1 MNQVENSEVKLFGFK
16 INYTVAAI
24 LFLITFQLLIGTL
37 PTLFVM
43 FYSFG
48 QTISLLLTEPFN
60 VLILNL
66 ISFLLMIASV
76 IIYIYILIEC
86 SKARLQRKTQEKQIR
101 WFGFELTKTSSVI
114 IGLISILGII
124 TIITSGFNL
133 IAVVI
138 QSIYLIHYIPMMP
151 LLQYILIGVVDLI
164 LLVIYI
170 PSIIICRKAIWFL
183 TRS

>member
-1 MNQVENSEVKLFGFK
+1 MNQVENSEVKLFAFK
-16 INYTVAAI
+16 INYTAAAI

-48 QTISLLLTEPFN
+48 QSISLLLTEPFN

-66 ISFLLMIASV
+66 ISFLLIIASA

-114 IGLISILGII
+114 IGLLSILGII
-124 TIITSGFNL
+124 TITVSGFTL
-133 IAVVI
+133 IASVI
-138 QSIYLIHYIPMMP
+138 ESIYLVHYIPMMP
-151 LLQYILIGVVDLI
+151 LLLYILTGIVDLI

-170 PSIIICRKAIWFL
+170 PSIIICRKAILVL
-183 TRS
+183 TRA